1 MERIRIKGGKSLS
14 GRLHLF
20 GAKNAA
26 LPLMA
31 SSLLTEAT
39 LTLNNLPNLVDIST
53 MKNLLTHHGVNINC
67 PEKITGGTTFNRT
80 LNLSARKIRDIT
92 APYDLVRQMRASIL
106 VLGPL
111 LARIGEANVSLP
123 GGCAIGTRPVD
134 LHING
139 LEQLGAEFDLSG
151 GYISG
156 VARKGLKGTHI
167 VLPIVSV
174 GATENVLMAA
184 CLAKGETI
192 ISNAAKEPEIK
203 DLSNCLVAMGANIE
217 GIGTDKLTIQGK
229 TSLEG
234 ANHSIVGDRI
244 EAGTYAI
251 AAAITGGNI
260 ELTGVSRELMESVI
274 EKLSEAGVS
283 IKQTN
288 KGIHVE
294 RKGKLKGIDVVTRP
308 FPGFPTDL
316 QAQITALMSI
326 ADGAA
331 MITEE
336 IFENRFMHIPE
347 LVRMGANV
355 TMHGSSSFVRGVDKL
370 IGAPVMATD
379 LRASACLIIAGLA
392 AKGETIV
399 NRVYHIDRG
408 YERIDERLSALGAD
422 IERLD

>member
-1 MERIRIKGGKSLS
+1 MEKIRIKGGKSLS

-31 SSLLTEAT
+31 SSLLTKAT
-39 LTLNNLPNLVDIST
+39 LTLNNLPNLVDINT
-53 MKNLLTHHGVNINC
+53 MKKLLMHHGVKVNSPKGNSDGNTI
-67 PEKITGGTTFNRT
+67 KRT
-80 LNLSARKIRDIT
+80 LNLSAENIGDLT

-111 LARIGEANVSLP
+111 LARMGEANVSLP
-123 GGCAIGTRPVD
+123 GGCAIGARPVD

-139 LEQLGAEFDLSG
+139 LEKLGAKFDFSG
-151 GYISG
+151 GYISA
-156 VARKGLKGTHI
+156 VAPKGLKGTHI

-174 GATENVLMAA
+174 GATENLLMAA

-192 ISNAAKEPEIK
+192 ISNAAKEPEIR

-217 GIGTDKLTIQGK
+217 GIGTDKLIIRGK
-229 TSLEG
+229 TSLKG
-234 ANHSIVGDRI
+234 ADYSIVGDRI

-251 AAAITGGNI
+251 AAAITGGKI
-260 ELTGVSRELMESVI
+260 ELTGVSIELLESVI

-283 IKQTN
+283 IEHTKQ
-288 KGIHVE
+288 GFYIE
-294 RKGKLKGIDVVTRP
+294 RKGKLKGIDVVTSP

-316 QAQITALMSI
+316 QAQITALMCI
-326 ADGAA
+326 ADGAT

-347 LVRMGANV
+347 LVRMGANI
-355 TMHGSSSFVRGVDKL
+355 TMHGSSSLVRGGKL

-379 LRASACLIIAGLA
+379 LRASACLILAGLA

-408 YERIDERLSALGAD
+408 YECIDERLSALGAD